1 MENLIKELEAIMYDV
16 KDATSRTSDYKLD
29 IDVGIDTNHHRK
41 SENVPKAQTIASLM
55 CYLIDAKH
63 DMDRVE
69 DGLKDIHNKL
79 DTLLDMVEYEAVAK
93 EIR

>member
-16 KDATSRTSDYKLD
+16 KSVEARTGEYKMD

-69 DGLKDIHNKL
+69 DSIKDIHNKL
-79 DTLLDMVEYEAVAK
+79 DTLG
-93 EIR
+93 